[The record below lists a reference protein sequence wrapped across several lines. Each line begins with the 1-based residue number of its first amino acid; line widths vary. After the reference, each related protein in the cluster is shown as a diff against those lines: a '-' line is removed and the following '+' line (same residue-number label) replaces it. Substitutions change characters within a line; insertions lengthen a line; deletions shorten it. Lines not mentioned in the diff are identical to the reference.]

1 MNLDKRIS
9 QIEQRQNSKSISL
22 RIARFI
28 VAPEAEILGYECE
41 GLTVLREPDESI
53 ETLNSRSIDAVS
65 WPSYTTSKIF
75 YPLSR

>member
-1 MNLDKRIS
+1 MNLDKRIA
-9 QIEQRQNSKSISL
+9 QIEQRQNSQSISL

-28 VAPEAEILGYECE
+28 VAPSAEILGYECE
-41 GLTVLREPDESI
+41 GETILREQNESVAA
-53 ETLNSRSIDAVS
+53 LNSRAIDAVS